1 MTPIHEYVSAHGAI
15 IRPHPA
21 TEPAPGG
28 AGLVVVTPS
37 DTWRS
42 LDEHRSDTTVA
53 LLAAPDLARGEFMPT
68 VIGTVSVIEPAV
80 PAAGLL
86 DAVAACMEVC
96 DDWRVRAKSVVDDE
110 MLTLDL
116 LGEYRVDAHQ
126 LALSSLVHVHTAPD
140 RTVLFQIHATTP
152 ADRIDVHES
161 GLRAV
166 EVRSQ

>member
-80 PAAGLL
+80 PA
-86 DAVAACMEVC
+86 
-96 DDWRVRAKSVVDDE
+96 
-110 MLTLDL
+110 
-116 LGEYRVDAHQ
+116 
-126 LALSSLVHVHTAPD
+126 TAPD

>member
-80 PAAGLL
+80 PA
-86 DAVAACMEVC
+86 CMEVC